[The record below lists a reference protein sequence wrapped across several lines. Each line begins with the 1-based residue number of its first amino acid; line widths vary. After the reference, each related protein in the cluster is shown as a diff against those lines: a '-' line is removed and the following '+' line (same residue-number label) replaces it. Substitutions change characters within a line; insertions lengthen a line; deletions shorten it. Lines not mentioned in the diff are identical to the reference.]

1 MASPKTTEYVN
12 NGTLLQELI
21 VHRKAVRRAKRLGQ
35 EPPLLND
42 YIGTCFLKIADHM
55 SRKPRFLYYSFRQD
69 MISEAVELCVRYV
82 NNFDPAKSKHPFAY
96 FTQITYHAFF
106 HRINKERKQLYLR
119 YKSTELLGLLQ
130 GTQVHDTK
138 ELGLEKGRSFKV
150 YENISDFIQSFEQS
164 RKQKKRRKPVKPST
178 RGTLRHFIGDK

>member
-1 MASPKTTEYVN
+1 VTVANTEYVN
-12 NGTLLQELI
+12 NETLLRELI
-21 VHRKAVRRAKRLGQ
+21 VHRKAVRKAKRDKK
-35 EPPLLND
+35 ETPLLND

-82 NNFDPAKSKHPFAY
+82 NNFDPAKSKNPFAY

-130 GTQVHDTK
+130 ESPLHDTQN
-138 ELGLEKGRSFKV
+138 LGREGGKTFKV
-150 YENISDFIQSFEQS
+150 YENISDFIQTFEQA
-164 RKQKKRRKPVKPST
+164 RKQKKRRKPVRLST
-178 RGTLRHFIGDK
+178 RGTLKHFIGDK

>member
-1 MASPKTTEYVN
+1 MANTEYVN
-12 NGTLLQELI
+12 NTTLLQEL
-21 VHRKAVRRAKRLGQ
+21 VSHRKAVRKAKRSKQ
-35 EPPLLND
+35 EPPQLND

-82 NNFDPAKSKHPFAY
+82 NNFDPAKSKNPFAY

-130 GTQVHDTK
+130 GTPMHDTQD
-138 ELGLEKGRSFKV
+138 LGIEKAKAFKV
-150 YENISDFIQSFEQS
+150 YENISDFIQTFEQA
-164 RKQKKRRKPVKPST
+164 RKQKKRRKPARTST
-178 RGTLRHFIGDK
+178 RGTLKSFIGDK